1 MSPFS
6 LPLTQLIHE
15 NLSILMCF
23 AFSRQP
29 LEELVKTK
37 FEGEWKFLRK
47 ALFAI
52 PEERATKACIELAL
66 FMRLLD
72 DKEDISGY
80 LKQTSARSFGR
91 LILKDKPEKK
101 LVLREVANKIIHAA
115 DLEWNFSSEDRPVLV
130 CTSHKN
136 EKWTHAEIDI
146 VAVAAFCGQLMS

>member
-1 MSPFS
+1 MDFQNSRA
-6 LPLTQLIHE
+6 LKVERLTTRI
-15 NLSILMCF
+15 
-23 AFSRQP
+23 P